1 MKTGAITLAKPDKKK
16 TISFDSRASAYFRKK
31 KSLKNGN
38 LYSKFMCFLHFFH
51 FSE

>member
-31 KSLKNGN
+31 NFKKWKSLFKV
-38 LYSKFMCFLHFFH
+38 YVFPAFFP
-51 FSE
+51 FQ